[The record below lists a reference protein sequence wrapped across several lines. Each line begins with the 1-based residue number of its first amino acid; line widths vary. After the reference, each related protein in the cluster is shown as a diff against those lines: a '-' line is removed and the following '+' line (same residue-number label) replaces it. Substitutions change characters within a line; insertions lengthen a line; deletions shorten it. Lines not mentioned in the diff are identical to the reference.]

1 MASYYKRYYRNK
13 YKRYYRNKYGSTR
26 KKSWGNMKAAKEQS
40 DQATFT
46 INIPTTVSTF
56 SMWNNTKTRCYGVFP
71 MNIFDYL
78 RKSEFYQSYANMYDE
93 FKLDRVK
100 VKLLPTS
107 FVIDTEESNAYKTT
121 TVYTAWDRTGIA
133 AQQLHLVTDSYT
145 AGDEKIGTDEN
156 ADGIRCVVGED
167 ITTYSSAESRTIST
181 ASNTTITRWLN
192 PKTMSEKS
200 QWLNT
205 SQLQK
210 WYDDFDDIHCRF
222 YGIPVSDPNNTI
234 IAHMENWAT
243 PSSTNTTS
251 TSVLL
256 NASPMTTGN
265 PCYLE
270 EDTQVKFKPTL
281 LVGVYPP
288 TENKTSPTNLVRFN
302 VEIECVCTFRGL
314 RKAKIVA

>member
-13 YKRYYRNKYGSTR
+13 YKRYYRNKYGSSTR

-46 INIPTTVSTF
+46 INIPTTCSTF
-56 SMWNNTKTRCYGVFP
+56 SQWNNGKTRCYGVYP

-78 RKSEFYQSYANMYDE
+78 RRSEFYQSYANMYDE

-107 FVIDTEESNAYKTT
+107 FVLDTSEGAYKTT

-133 AQQLHLVTDSYT
+133 PQQLHLVTDSYV
-145 AGDEKIGTDEN
+145 AGDDKIGKQDD
-156 ADGIRCVVGED
+156 ADGIRCIVGED
-167 ITTYSSAESRTIST
+167 ITTYSSAESRTISS

-192 PKTMSEKS
+192 PKTMAEKS
-200 QWLNT
+200 QWINT

-210 WYDDFDDIHCRF
+210 WYDNFDEAHCRF
-222 YGIPVSDPNNTI
+222 YGIPVADPNNTI
-234 IAHMENWAT
+234 IAHMENWDT
-243 PSSTNTTS
+243 PTSTNTSS

-256 NASPMTTGN
+256 NASPMARGN

-270 EDTQVKFKPTL
+270 EDNQVKFKPTL

-288 TENKTSPTNLVRFN
+288 QEDPTATPKMVRFN